1 MRHCQKVLKKKYWPK
16 YDHCPAVQWQHQCY
30 HCYFQATVFF
40 GFLHSGTQL
49 LFQVIWL
56 KFLSKKRECQ
66 CFRWPFFSSTG
77 VSSVTWS
84 SSLAQWRVPSVR
96 SACLTNQ
103 TNQLIEDFPSDSI
116 VMVSCIFS
124 SLVVAKSA
132 RECHFLCQ
140 VKSPIHISQ
149 MSLRADVKKSFN
161 GQADPPPHPFEN
173 PSFKKELW

>member
-1 MRHCQKVLKKKYWPK
+1 MQPLQYIAKNVTIAIHIWPLP
-16 YDHCPAVQWQHQCY
+16 CCAHQCY

-56 KFLSKKRECQ
+56 KSLSKKRECQ

-77 VSSVTWS
+77 VSLVMS
-84 SSLAQWRVPSVR
+84 SSNLAQWRVPSVR
-96 SACLTNQ
+96 SAWPSNQ
-103 TNQLIEDFPSDSI
+103 TNQLIKDFPSDSI

-140 VKSPIHISQ
+140 VKKVPNPYMYHKCPL
-149 MSLRADVKKSFN
+149 SLY
-161 GQADPPPHPFEN
+161 
-173 PSFKKELW
+173 L